1 MAVLPLALVTG
12 AARRLGR
19 AFALCLARRGYA
31 LLLHYNTS
39 RAEAE
44 ATAHAIEA
52 CNVPV
57 YLAQANLTDAS
68 SLSSLVSLASSLPH
82 SLHVL
87 VNSAAIMPA
96 ADLRTTSLSDW
107 DSVFDLNLRAPF
119 LLTQKIA
126 DSMAENGLI
135 VNITDVG
142 AHKLWT
148 NYAAYVISKSA
159 LEVLT
164 RLQARTYAPRLRVNA
179 IAPGLVLPADSLP
192 QTTWEQLIQR
202 LPLRHPVA
210 LEEMTAALEFLLDTP
225 SITGQTITVDG
236 GYALI

>member
-52 CNVPV
+52 CKVPV

-159 LEVLT
+159 LEALT

-192 QTTWEQLIQR
+192 QTTWEQLMQR